1 MEILI
6 CEDYFFYNNGVY
18 KTIEKLS
25 PDGWFTDLKKV
36 EPSIRIFGTREQVDE
51 ALDTYI
57 ELTGLNLDESFEYKT
72 EKKGSYWE
80 DIVFSETRKDR
91 PTLKEYNEAV
101 NKNLSIYREKY
112 NKLNNN
118 KALITTI

>member
-1 MEILI
+1 MELLI
-6 CEDYFFYNNGVY
+6 CEDYYFYNNGVY

-25 PDGWFTDLKKV
+25 PEGWFTDLKKV

-72 EKKGSYWE
+72 EEKGSYWE

-91 PTLKEYNEAV
+91 PTLKEYNKAV
-101 NKNLSIYREKY
+101 NKNLAIYREKY

>member
-1 MEILI
+1 MELLI

-18 KTIEKLS
+18 KTIKKLS
-25 PDGWFTDLKKV
+25 PEGWFTDLKKV

-57 ELTGLNLDESFEYKT
+57 ELTGLNLDESFKYKT

-91 PTLKEYNEAV
+91 PTLKEYNKAV
-101 NKNLSIYREKY
+101 NKNLAIYKDKY

>member
-1 MEILI
+1 MELLAQ
-6 CEDYFFYNNGVY
+6 DFYFYNNGVY
-18 KTIEKLS
+18 TAISKLS
-25 PDGWFTDLKKV
+25 PEGWFKDLKRV
-36 EPSIRIFGTREQVDE
+36 EPSIRIFGTKEQIDE

-57 ELTGLNLDESFEYKT
+57 EMTGLNLDETFSYET

-80 DIVFSETRKDR
+80 EIVFSETRKDR

-101 NKNLSIYREKY
+101 NKNLAIYREKY

>member
-1 MEILI
+1 MELLI
-6 CEDYFFYNNGVY
+6 CEDYYFYNNGVY

-25 PDGWFTDLKKV
+25 PEGWFTDLKKV

-72 EKKGSYWE
+72 EKKGSYW
-80 DIVFSETRKDR
+80 DGIVFSETRKDR

-101 NKNLSIYREKY
+101 NKNLAIYKEKY

>member
-1 MEILI
+1 MELLI
-6 CEDYFFYNNGVY
+6 CEDYYFYNNGVY

-25 PDGWFTDLKKV
+25 PEGWFTDLKKV

-72 EKKGSYWE
+72 EEKGSYWE

-101 NKNLSIYREKY
+101 NKNLAIYKDKY

>member
-1 MEILI
+1 MELLI
-6 CEDYFFYNNGVY
+6 CEDYYFYNNGVY

-72 EKKGSYWE
+72 EEKGSYWE

-91 PTLKEYNEAV
+91 PTLKEYNKAV
-101 NKNLSIYREKY
+101 NKNLAIYREKY